1 MSAKKKKKKAAKKK
15 SRAPRK
21 KPTQPTRTVPPDAPR
36 WGPPV
41 TVGNIGPR
49 KVTIREPLNQ
59 TAIDSLSDDEALA
72 LVLAVL
78 VGRLEDDAGESG
90 RLSRALKGWAGTEA
104 LREKG
109 GG

>member
-1 MSAKKKKKKAAKKK
+1 MSAKKKKAKKK
-15 SRAPRK
+15 AKKGKSRV
-21 KPTQPTRTVPPDAPR
+21 VPPDAPR

-59 TAIDSLSDDEALA
+59 AAIDSLSDDEALA

-78 VGRLEDDAGESG
+78 VGRLEDDAGEAG